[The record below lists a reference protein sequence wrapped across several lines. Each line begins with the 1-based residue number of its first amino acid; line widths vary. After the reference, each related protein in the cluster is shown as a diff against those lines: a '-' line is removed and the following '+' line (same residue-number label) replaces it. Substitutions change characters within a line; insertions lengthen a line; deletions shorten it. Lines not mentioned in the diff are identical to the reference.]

1 MKSRMFND
9 KGLTILGLII
19 IIAIF
24 LVVMIVVLTLYNF
37 NYNLFL
43 KGFFKHDIQTNLNNA
58 SRIIVK
64 ELKHSKEINI
74 TDNNSKVNFTNL
86 NEGSIYIE
94 NNIIKMK
101 KGWKEENLT
110 DIKTVIVETLKFEVE
125 DNGIILKIKG
135 NSQKKD
141 SSNKKKGINEY
152 NIELKFRNPE
162 TGTVFYLPTN

>member
-24 LVVMIVVLTLYNF
+24 LVVMVVVLTLYNF

-58 SRIIVK
+58 CRIIVK

-86 NEGSIYIE
+86 NEGSIYLE

-135 NSQKKD
+135 NSQK
-141 SSNKKKGINEY
+141 SELNNNKKQTIREYSVQIKFNTFINGNKG
-152 NIELKFRNPE
+152 
-162 TGTVFYLPTN
+162 

>member
-1 MKSRMFND
+1 MKSRIFND

-24 LVVMIVVLTLYNF
+24 LVVLIVVLTLYNF
-37 NYNLFL
+37 NYNLFF
-43 KGFFKHDIQTNLNNA
+43 KGFFKHDIQTNLNNT

-86 NEGSIYIE
+86 NEGSIYLE

-101 KGWKEENLT
+101 KAWKEENLT
-110 DIKTVIVETLKFEVE
+110 DIDTVIVELLKFEIE
-125 DNGIILKIKG
+125 DNEVVLKIKG
-135 NSQKKD
+135 RIQDKNLK
-141 SSNKKKGINEY
+141 NKKKDIKEY
-152 NIELKFRNPE
+152 SLDLKIMD
-162 TGTVFYLPTN
+162 